1 MVQLLH
7 LLCRLVVELDDLA
20 HELSIGL
27 AQLLT
32 VLDIVQDGA
41 GLTLNLVDVEVV
53 RASNRVALLLLL
65 RPLLS
70 LLHFAL
76 TGQLLGKSLLGSDA
90 VVEVAALLLPELFQL
105 LAGQFG
111 EGELLAADLNILQGR
126 QFAILLFINTIAGNG
141 ELALILVG
149 TAIHDLEL
157 VEISLDHGLEVLP
170 VDLVL
175 GISLLILVLGNK
187 VQDERVFKIARV
199 KNNSTLLIT
208 NNRLRLLGRLFF
220 LLLLRSS
227 LALTL
232 PQVHLALR
240 QGLVGGTTDLG
251 FIGRNLEIFR
261 VCASFSNDASV
272 LNALLLDLVAVQE
285 VGQGDVAVLVGRDLF
300 AEEVVTFQ
308 VLVSEVVLDLFLECV
323 ALHVDGVY

>member
-65 RPLLS
+65 GPLFS

-90 VVEVAALLLPELFQL
+90 VVEVAALLLPELFKL

-157 VEISLDHGLEVLP
+157 VEISLDKSLEVLP

-208 NNRLRLLGRLFF
+208 NNRLRLLSRLFF

-261 VCASFSNDASV
+261 VCTSFSDDPGV
-272 LNALLLDLVAVQE
+272 LDALLLDLVAVQE

>member
-41 GLTLNLVDVEVV
+41 GLTLTLVDVEVV

-65 RPLLS
+65 GPLFS

-90 VVEVAALLLPELFQL
+90 VVEVAALLLPEFFKL

-157 VEISLDHGLEVLP
+157 VEISLDKSLEVLP

-199 KNNSTLLIT
+199 KNNSTLLIA
-208 NNRLRLLGRLFF
+208 NNRLCLLGRLFF
-220 LLLLRSS
+220 LLLLRGS

-261 VCASFSNDASV
+261 VCTSFSDDASV